1 MAHSM
6 AHRQN
11 SIFFRKR
18 KDSPKKKTSLWI
30 SMEKIR
36 SLSLLVPDNRTS
48 ALVDCRYG
56 TVDMYRYPAQALVPV
71 EWNVE
76 MSVSVE
82 KVQATRSTYCTGST
96 AQVGFQCTEYELQS
110 SVRYIRILH

>member
-1 MAHSM
+1 
-6 AHRQN
+6 
-11 SIFFRKR
+11 
-18 KDSPKKKTSLWI
+18 
-30 SMEKIR
+30 MEKIR

-76 MSVSVE
+76 ISVSVE
-82 KVQATRSTYCTGST
+82 KVQATRSTYCST
-96 AQVGFQCTEYELQS
+96 AQVGVQCTEYEVQS